1 MTASPTMTVSPTM
14 TTRRTRTASPW
25 FYRLSLLA
33 AVLAL
38 GVVVLGAY
46 VRLND
51 AGLGCPDWPGCY
63 GHLTV
68 PQSAEAQQAANMAYP
83 DRPVEAAKG
92 WKEMI
97 HRYFAGTLGLLILTL
112 AIIAWRKREVAGY
125 PLAIPLLLVGLV
137 IFQALLGMWTVTEQ
151 LMPAIVLAHLLGG
164 VTIVSLLWWQ
174 TLRVRRYGTDS
185 SWLAPRHWL
194 KAALA
199 LGLILVVAQIALGG
213 WTSSNYAALA
223 CNQFPACENGQ
234 VWPANADFRD
244 GFVLWHGLGI
254 NYEFGKLD
262 APARIA
268 IHLTH
273 RLGAVIVAVF
283 TLGLAFALWR
293 WIPGRAAKWSAAVLA
308 LLVTVQF
315 TLGVSNVLFSLPL
328 PIAVAHNAG
337 AALLLL
343 TFVTLNH
350 LIRPVRAS

>member
-1 MTASPTMTVSPTM
+1 MT
-14 TTRRTRTASPW
+14 
-25 FYRLSLLA
+25 
-33 AVLAL
+33 
-38 GVVVLGAY
+38 
-46 VRLND
+46 
-51 AGLGCPDWPGCY
+51 
-63 GHLTV
+63 
-68 PQSAEAQQAANMAYP
+68 
-83 DRPVEAAKG
+83 
-92 WKEMI
+92 
-97 HRYFAGTLGLLILTL
+97 HRYFAGTLGLLILGL
-112 AIIAWRKREVAGY
+112 AIAAWRKRKVAGY
-125 PLAIPLLLVGLV
+125 PLVIPLLLVGLV
-137 IFQALLGMWTVTEQ
+137 VFQAMLGMWTVTEQ

-164 VTIVSLLWWQ
+164 MTIVSLLWWQ
-174 TLRVRRYGTDS
+174 TLRVRRPGTS
-185 SWLAPRHWL
+185 SNGLAPRHWL
-194 KAALA
+194 KVVLA
-199 LGLILVVAQIALGG
+199 LGLILVIVQIALGG

-234 VWPANADFRD
+234 IWPANANFQQ
-244 GFVLWHGLGI
+244 GFVLWHGLGP

-293 WIPGRAAKWSAAVLA
+293 WVPGRVAKWSAAVLA
-308 LLVTVQF
+308 FLVSVQF

-328 PIAVAHNAG
+328 PVAVAHNAG

>member
-1 MTASPTMTVSPTM
+1 MSV
-14 TTRRTRTASPW
+14 RRTAPASPW

-63 GHLTV
+63 GHITV
-68 PQSAEAQQAANMAYP
+68 PESSAAQQAANAAYP
-83 DRPVEAAKG
+83 HRPVEAAKG

-112 AIIAWRKREVAGY
+112 AIVAWRKRKVAGY
-125 PLAIPLLLVGLV
+125 PLVTPLLLVGLV
-137 IFQALLGMWTVTEQ
+137 IFQAMLGMWTVTEQ

-164 VTIVSLLWWQ
+164 MTIVALLWWQ
-174 TLRVRRYGTDS
+174 TLRVRRPGPS
-185 SWLAPRHWL
+185 ANWLTPRSWL
-194 KAALA
+194 KAVLI
-199 LGLILVVAQIALGG
+199 LGLILVAAQIALGG

-234 VWPANADFRD
+234 IWPASADFRD

-254 NYEFGKLD
+254 NYEYGRLD
-262 APARIA
+262 APARMA
-268 IHLTH
+268 IHLMH
-273 RLGAVIVAVF
+273 RLGAVTVAVF
-283 TLGLAFALWR
+283 TLGLAFALWC
-293 WIPGRAAKWSAAVLA
+293 WVPGRVAKWSAAALA
-308 LLVTVQF
+308 LLVSIQF
-315 TLGVSNVLFSLPL
+315 ILGVSNVLFSLPL
-328 PIAVAHNAG
+328 SVAVAHNAG

-343 TFVTLNH
+343 TFV
-350 LIRPVRAS
+350 

>member
-1 MTASPTMTVSPTM
+1 M
-14 TTRRTRTASPW
+14 TASPW

-33 AVLAL
+33 TVLAL

-68 PQSAEAQQAANMAYP
+68 PQSPAAQQAANAAYP
-83 DRPVEAAKG
+83 DRPVVAGKG

-97 HRYFAGTLGLLILTL
+97 HRYFAGALGLLILGL
-112 AIIAWRKREVAGY
+112 AIIAWRKRKVASY

-137 IFQALLGMWTVTEQ
+137 VFQAMLGMWTVTEQ

-164 VTIVSLLWWQ
+164 MIIVSLLWWQ
-174 TLRVRRYGTDS
+174 TLRVRRSGTS
-185 SWLAPRHWL
+185 SNGFTSRHWL
-194 KAALA
+194 KGALA

-234 VWPANADFRD
+234 MWPNADFRQ
-244 GFVLWHGLGI
+244 GFVLWHGLGP

-283 TLGLAFALWR
+283 SLALAFAFWR
-293 WIPGRAAKWSAAVLA
+293 WVPGRAAKWSAAVLA
-308 LLVTVQF
+308 LLVSVQF
-315 TLGVSNVLFSLPL
+315 ALGVSNVLFSLPL
-328 PIAVAHNAG
+328 PVAVAHNAG